1 MDYADQLWHNGVVV
15 VCPEWSNTPAKVAKL
30 RREFEADVVHWP
42 EFKRH
47 PTFNDVS
54 KDWKNAEGKDAH
66 FTLEEQTGKT
76 GKTKNK
82 KIFADDAYLN
92 RYSLSGTSFIGNPS
106 AFHCMFV
113 RRMRNNV
120 MHTLIEQLFR
130 PYIQR
135 YKPGMKLEQ
144 VMDRVMIRPAG
155 DVASAESWHRDLAPR
170 VTDADV
176 RAGDQVFGG
185 WMNFDDNVQQF
196 GCIVG
201 THKSAPARLEGFYK
215 VDTKSQEYAAL
226 HDHTHRVRVQVG
238 SGCIIVFAEDL
249 LHHIFPRPLKY
260 TSVRQFFGW
269 RITHHNDA
277 LFGRKYI
284 QHVLATQGE
293 TQIKSNQWPRLWSKQ
308 EFYQKGRKEKWMAA
322 NLTRGEDAMYLN
334 AAKDPAMKGLAAKG
348 EKPFKDDEDM
358 DASMKSLADQG
369 LQLHPAYSADEMALL
384 FPAHSF
390 TLINPTTGKREE
402 VSLRS
407 DPGHHP
413 VSRLHYVKASS
424 ADDKKTKKTEG
435 ETSPSKS
442 KKAKGKAKASP
453 SKRSPK
459 GKTNPTRKSPHY
471 SSSESDDLQA
481 DRDAIAR
488 MEQDEQDR
496 RDAAASGATSSK
508 APVVYDID
516 DSDDDVVYLHT
527 NK

>member
-15 VCPEWSNTPAKVAKL
+15 VCPEWSDTPAKVAKL
-30 RREFEADVVHWP
+30 RQEFEKEVTKWP

-47 PTFNDVS
+47 PTFNEVS
-54 KDWKNAEGKDAH
+54 KDWKNAEGNDAS
-66 FTLEEQTGKT
+66 FTTEERSGKT
-76 GKTKNK
+76 GKVTNK
-82 KIFADDAYLN
+82 KIFGDDAYLN

-120 MHTLIEQLFR
+120 MHTLIEKLFR

-144 VMDRVMIRPAG
+144 IMDRVMIRPAG

-185 WMNFDDNVQQF
+185 WMNFDNDVQQF

-201 THKSAPARLEGFYK
+201 THKSAPARKAGFYK
-215 VDTKSQEYAAL
+215 VDTKSQEYEAL

-238 SGCIIVFAEDL
+238 PGCIIVFAEDL

-269 RITHHNDA
+269 RITHHSDA

-322 NLTRGEDAMYLN
+322 NLTRGEHAMYLRD
-334 AAKDPAMKGLAAKG
+334 AKDPAMKGLATPG
-348 EKPFKDDEDM
+348 ESPFEEDSDM
-358 DASMKSLADQG
+358 DASMKSLAEQG
-369 LQLHPAYSADEMALL
+369 LPLHPAYSADEMALL

-390 TLINPTTGKREE
+390 TLIHPITGRKEE
-402 VSLRS
+402 ISLRS

-413 VSRLHYVKASS
+413 ISRLHYVKASS
-424 ADDKKTKKTEG
+424 ADDKKTKKPQD
-435 ETSPSKS
+435 ETPGKS
-442 KKAKGKAKASP
+442 KKAKGKAKATKPSP
-453 SKRSPK
+453 NQKKAS
-459 GKTNPTRKSPHY
+459 PTRKSPRK
-471 SSSESDDLQA
+471 SSSESESEMRA
-481 DRDAIAR
+481 HRDAIAR
-488 MEQDEQDR
+488 MELEEQHQR
-496 RDAAASGATSSK
+496 EAAARGATSSNAK
-508 APVVYDID
+508 PPVYDVD
-516 DSDDDVVYLHT
+516 DSDDDVVFLHT